1 MRSSPRAAFFAAFP
15 LTKGGIYAII
25 FLIAYPRKED
35 LIMQKSYRRT
45 VAACYSVN
53 VTMSVI
59 GNLSPLLFLT
69 FHELYDISY
78 SLLGT
83 LVLINFFTQLTV
95 DLIFSFFSHKFNIPL
110 TVRLTP
116 IIAIAG
122 LVLTALAP
130 VLFPNA
136 VYLGLVLGTVVS
148 CAASGLCEVLISPVI
163 AAIPAENPDHE
174 MSKLHSVY
182 AWGVVGMVVVATV
195 FLLLVDHK
203 YWQWLVALMTLV
215 PITAAILFARA
226 PIPQMQTPEKTEG
239 AIKFLKDKGVWLC
252 ILAIFLGG
260 ASECTMAQWASGYL
274 EQALGLPKVLG
285 DLLGVAL
292 FAFALGLGRSLFAK
306 VGKYPSR
313 AILWGAVGATA
324 CYLIAALSPF
334 AIVGLLGCAFTGFCV
349 SMMWPGS
356 LLVASDRYPAGGVLI
371 FALMA
376 AGGDMGASVGP
387 QLVGMITDF
396 AILNPSVSTFA
407 DSLGLAPEQLGMRLG
422 ILLGSLFPMVAI
434 FVYAHFRKQD
444 KKKNKESSQ

>member
-1 MRSSPRAAFFAAFP
+1 
-15 LTKGGIYAII
+15 
-25 FLIAYPRKED
+25 
-35 LIMQKSYRRT
+35 MQHSYRRT
-45 VAACYSVN
+45 IAACYVVN
-53 VTMSVI
+53 ITMSVI
-59 GNLSPLLFLT
+59 GNLPPLLFLT
-69 FHELYDISY
+69 FHETYGISY

-122 LVLTALAP
+122 LALMALAP

-136 VYLGLVLGTVVS
+136 VYLGLALGTVVA

-163 AAIPAENPDHE
+163 AAIPAENPDRE

-182 AWGVVGMVVVATV
+182 AWGVVGMVVVATA
-195 FLLLVDHK
+195 FLLLCGNQN
-203 YWQWLVALMTLV
+203 WQWLVALMTLV
-215 PITAAILFARA
+215 PLTAALLFIRT
-226 PIPQMQTPEKTEG
+226 PIPQMQTPEKTSS
-239 AIKFLKDKGVWLC
+239 ALHFMKNKTVWLC
-252 ILAIFLGG
+252 VLAIFLGG

-292 FAFALGLGRSLFAK
+292 FSVALGMGRSTFAK
-306 VGKYPSR
+306 IGKHPSR
-313 AILWGAVGATA
+313 AILWGAVGAVA

-356 LLVASDRYPAGGVLI
+356 LMVASDRFPAGGVLI

-387 QLVGMITDF
+387 QLVGVVTDAAIAIPTISDF
-396 AILNPSVSTFA
+396 AAT
-407 DSLGLAPEQLGMRLG
+407 LGLAPEQLGMRLG
-422 ILLGSLFPMVAI
+422 MLIGMLFPLCAI
-434 FVYAHFRKQD
+434 PVYAHFRRQD
-444 KKKNKESSQ
+444 KIKEKQA